1 MLQAYKKFWRGYGSF
16 RERTTRKDFWLATFV
31 QIIFLIFF
39 YAGYQIF
46 AHIGHP
52 VLPNVLT
59 ALSYFFLF
67 LLWIY
72 FLVTLI
78 PFISMTVRRLRDAGL
93 AYGLIFLNFIP
104 ILGSFALLV
113 LNLLP
118 HSKDTVEITEFTAP
132 KRKNVVLDDKGK
144 IGILRALKYYFRGYF
159 SFSGRTS
166 RRSFW
171 WTQLVFAIFGILF
184 IIFFVMN
191 KALDQLIFGQI
202 FVGTEVMEFI
212 LVIYVIGLFFPQLT
226 VHIRRLRD
234 AGLTNFAIATLLGGI
249 GAIVIFKVILWKIID
264 LSYGVNHYDLI
275 NYLLFL
281 LIMILIVALFSV
293 EMMKSDEL
301 ATEEKTL
308 IFRKMD

>member
-1 MLQAYKKFWRGYGSF
+1 
-16 RERTTRKDFWLATFV
+16 
-31 QIIFLIFF
+31 
-39 YAGYQIF
+39 
-46 AHIGHP
+46 
-52 VLPNVLT
+52 
-59 ALSYFFLF
+59 
-67 LLWIY
+67 
-72 FLVTLI
+72 
-78 PFISMTVRRLRDAGL
+78 MTVRRLRDAGL

-104 ILGSFALLV
+104 ILGSLALLV

-118 HSKDTVEITEFTAP
+118 HSEDKVEITEFTAP

-144 IGILRALKYYFRGYF
+144 IGILRVLKYYFRGYF
-159 SFSGRTS
+159 YFSGRTS

-212 LVIYVIGLFFPQLT
+212 LIIYVIGLFFPQLT

-249 GAIVIFKVILWKIID
+249 SAIVIFKVILWKIID

-308 IFRKMD
+308 IFRKID